1 MASYLTLRKWL
12 ILFLITGLLCSFNNA
27 IVQAKEENPKDK
39 IVKFKEGETLN
50 VADPELQKR
59 QDKVWEQLVKTD
71 FNNKVDQK
79 LKENGYKRYT
89 YTGEFNIN
97 YQIVDIKVDRKPY
110 ESKVETIENISR
122 IVSEL
127 VKENKVVP
135 TITRVTFNKQ

>member
-27 IVQAKEENPKDK
+27 IVQAKEENPTDK
-39 IVKFKEGETLN
+39 IVKLKEGETLN
-50 VADPELQKR
+50 VADPELQRR

-97 YQIVDIKVDRKPY
+97 YQIVDIKVDRKPD
-110 ESKVETIENISR
+110 
-122 IVSEL
+122 
-127 VKENKVVP
+127 ENKVK
-135 TITRVTFNKQ
+135 TIKIFRQLLVN